1 MSPKNDEKRKIIV
14 PIIGAAIMMVTT
26 IAPVSAASTTIT
38 QKSNNTQHIAVVET
52 DAKNHSLSGWFDPF
66 NVYADKWYVMSYG
79 VGVGAAGWTNLVSKS
94 DGSYIYHY
102 TTARAWIGQQCWDSA
117 RTWGNGKVT
126 ASTGNVHQGA
136 ISNIDVYYGTP
147 S

>member
-1 MSPKNDEKRKIIV
+1 MSN
-14 PIIGAAIMMVTT
+14 
-26 IAPVSAASTTIT
+26 
-38 QKSNNTQHIAVVET
+38 
-52 DAKNHSLSGWFDPF
+52 
-66 NVYADKWYVMSYG
+66 G